1 MLWVTIIQA
10 GSIAWVLLL
19 QPGKLAAMGQHGLV
33 LACSNTGVIGWAVLE
48 PLVGANLA
56 GVAMLMGGWR
66 GEEGQ
71 TENGGV
77 AEVGHRTI
85 Q

>member
-1 MLWVTIIQA
+1 MLWVALIQA

-56 GVAMLMGGWR
+56 GVAMLTGGY
-66 GEEGQ
+66 
-71 TENGGV
+71 
-77 AEVGHRTI
+77 
-85 Q
+85 